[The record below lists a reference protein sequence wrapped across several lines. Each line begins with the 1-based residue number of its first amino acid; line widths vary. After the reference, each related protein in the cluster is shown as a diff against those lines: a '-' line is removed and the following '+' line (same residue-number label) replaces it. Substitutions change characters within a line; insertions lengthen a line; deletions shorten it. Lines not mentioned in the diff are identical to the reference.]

1 MTENQN
7 GKKIEDRGENLL
19 DIPNE
24 YIKNEKSNNESE
36 NILNIVGEKLKSR
49 TKHLLKRLK
58 IMTKALT
65 SNFIIKKSKEMGIK
79 KV

>member
-1 MTENQN
+1 MTKNQN

-24 YIKNEKSNNESE
+24 YIKNERPKNESE

-49 TKHLLKRLK
+49 
-58 IMTKALT
+58 IKAFT
-65 SNFIIKKSKEMGIK
+65 K
-79 KV
+79 KVKDNYRDFNTKLDNKKKQGNGN